1 MNTLYTRLS
10 LALLAIVIVTGG
22 ALFTVNLLS
31 TRNYYEEITQRLN
44 ASIAMYV
51 TDQSQL
57 IEDGVV
63 NQPAL
68 AILAEQAMVI
78 NPTVEVYLLDTTGRI
93 LGHGEG
99 DELLAQ
105 RVDLAPV
112 RELLAGDARMPLR
125 GTDPRSDREKVF
137 SAWPVMQG
145 ESLQGY
151 LYAILG
157 GQKYDALASDIRGS
171 YVQQVSLGAL
181 LAILATAFG
190 VGLLVFSLLTRRL
203 VRLTRQVRQF
213 TESGFD
219 PALAGALGAG
229 VTTSVKQENQELQ
242 ETQEAPGTP
251 TIEVAD
257 RDSDAQAGE
266 CNIGSNFNKLNDF
279 SNKRVKS
286 KSRVAALK
294 NTGNT
299 GIGGTEPGAIK
310 AGEENKAGQKNKGD
324 EITQLHTA
332 FAHMSGKIVQQF
344 EELKETDRLRRELIS
359 NVSHDLRTPL
369 SSMHG
374 YVETLLIKNEELSA
388 DQRRQ
393 YLEITRKHSL
403 HLEKLISDLFELS
416 KLEAAAIKPLLE
428 SFSLAELLHDVTQ
441 EFMLE
446 AGRKQIDLRVE
457 GELDNAVVRADISLV
472 QRVLENLLRNAIRHT
487 PAGGTVT
494 IRLEPR
500 PDSVAV
506 SVADT
511 GCGIAEQ
518 DLDRVFDR
526 FYRSELDDSQ
536 ADDSAGLGL
545 AIVQKILDLHG
556 SRISVSSKLNAGTTF
571 AFNLPSAQA
580 A

>member
-1 MNTLYTRLS
+1 MNALYTRLS

-22 ALFTVNLLS
+22 ALFAVNLLS

-44 ASIAMYV
+44 GSIAMYV

-63 NQPAL
+63 NHQAL
-68 AILAEQAMVI
+68 ATLAEQAMVI
-78 NPTVEVYLLDTTGRI
+78 NPTVEVYLLDTAGRI
-93 LGHGEG
+93 LDHGAP
-99 DELLAQ
+99 DTLLADQ
-105 RVDLAPV
+105 VDLAPV
-112 RELLAGDARMPLR
+112 QELLKTDARMPLR
-125 GTDPRSDREKVF
+125 GTDPRSDREKIF
-137 SAWPVMQG
+137 SVWPVMQG
-145 ESLQGY
+145 TSLQGY

-190 VGLLVFSLLTRRL
+190 VGLLVFGLLTRRL
-203 VRLTRQVRQF
+203 VRLTQQVRQF

-219 PALAGALGAG
+219 PSLAGTSAIRNGDIGTLATG
-229 VTTSVKQENQELQ
+229 VQENSS
-242 ETQEAPGTP
+242 A
-251 TIEVAD
+251 
-257 RDSDAQAGE
+257 
-266 CNIGSNFNKLNDF
+266 
-279 SNKRVKS
+279 
-286 KSRVAALK
+286 
-294 NTGNT
+294 
-299 GIGGTEPGAIK
+299 
-310 AGEENKAGQKNKGD
+310 KGD
-324 EITQLHTA
+324 EITQLRIA
-332 FAHMSGKIVQQF
+332 FTHMSSKIVQQF

-388 DQRRQ
+388 EERYR
-393 YLEITRKHSL
+393 YLQITRKHSQ

-416 KLEAAAIKPLLE
+416 KLEAAAIKPLFE
-428 SFSLAELLHDVTQ
+428 PFSLAELLHDVTQ
-441 EFMLE
+441 EFMLKAAE
-446 AGRKQIDLRVE
+446 KQIDLRVDD
-457 GELDNAVVRADISLV
+457 ELDSAVVHADISLV
-472 QRVLENLLRNAIRHT
+472 QRVLENLLRNAISHT
-487 PAGGTVT
+487 PLGGTVT
-494 IRLEPR
+494 IRIESQ

-506 SVADT
+506 SVEDS
-511 GCGIAEQ
+511 GCGIAEK

-526 FYRSELDDSQ
+526 FYRSEQDEGRI
-536 ADDSAGLGL
+536 DDSAGLGL

-556 SRISVSSKLNAGTTF
+556 SRITVSSQLNAGTTF